1 MTREE
6 EEALLTLE
14 VGEEKELVRLEEG
27 LYDGVCIGVTVKE
40 VPKYKEPD
48 KLVKKWIYVFQVHK
62 ADTGVNYYFKSD
74 MFAPSPYSDS
84 KMVKFIIDWTKCTYE
99 QMKGRFAASK
109 MIGFPARL
117 LIKNKLAK
125 NGKEYGEI
133 DSIMPVAKG
142 TKVPVVPDEI
152 PAFLGRNCLVQR
164 WAEGIT
170 VAPEPV
176 PQTTQVPQVTAIP
189 NVPGQI
195 NDQQPDFGMSNPAPI
210 KQTDIP
216 HVPSNAKV
224 TQAPDAKGWITQPA
238 PQPAG
243 AVPDVGTT
251 APEEDD
257 DDSDLPF

>member
-48 KLVKKWIYVFQVHK
+48 KLVKKWIFVFQVHK
-62 ADTGVNYYFKSD
+62 ADTDVNYYFKSD

-133 DSIMPVAKG
+133 DSIMPVSKG

-176 PQTTQVPQVTAIP
+176 TQTTQVPQVTAIP
-189 NVPGQI
+189 NVPAQI
-195 NDQQPDFGMSNPAPI
+195 NDQQPDFGMGNTAYATPA
-210 KQTDIP
+210 
-216 HVPSNAKV
+216 
-224 TQAPDAKGWITQPA
+224 
-238 PQPAG
+238 PAG
-243 AVPDVGTT
+243 ARVTVSQNPAQFMNPNLQVT
-251 APEEDD
+251 APAAGPALAGAPATDAQD
-257 DDSDLPF
+257 TDGDSDLPF